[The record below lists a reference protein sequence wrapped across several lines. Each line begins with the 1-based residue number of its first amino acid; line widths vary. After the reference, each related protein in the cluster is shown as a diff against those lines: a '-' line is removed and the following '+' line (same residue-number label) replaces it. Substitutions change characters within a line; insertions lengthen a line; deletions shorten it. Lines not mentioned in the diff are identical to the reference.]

1 MHILNITFSVD
12 PSVEDG
18 FISAVQQQIIPKLD
32 QKSSLLR
39 IHSDANTH
47 PTFGLQIEFES
58 ATAIRDFKSTE
69 LDSIYQQLE
78 TSFPNNWVSFDTKL
92 EKLTP

>member
-12 PSVEDG
+12 PYVEDG
-18 FISAVQQQIIPKLD
+18 FISAVHQQIIPKLD

-58 ATAIRDFKSTE
+58 TTAIRDFKRIE
-69 LDSIYQQLE
+69 LNSVYQQLQ
-78 TSFPNNWVSFDTKL
+78 TSFPNKWVSFDTEL

>member
-12 PSVEDG
+12 PSVEDS

-58 ATAIRDFKSTE
+58 ATAIRDFKSTA
-69 LDSIYQQLE
+69 LDNIYQQLQ
-78 TSFPNNWVSFDTKL
+78 TSFPNKWVSFDTEL

>member
-12 PSVEDG
+12 PSVEEG
-18 FISAVQQQIIPKLD
+18 FVSAVQQQIIPKLD
-32 QKSSLLR
+32 HKSSLLR

-58 ATAIRDFKSTE
+58 VTAIRDFKRTA
-69 LDSIYQQLE
+69 LDSIYQQLQ
-78 TSFPNNWVSFDTKL
+78 TSFPQ
-92 EKLTP
+92 

>member
-12 PSVEDG
+12 PSVEEG
-18 FISAVQQQIIPKLD
+18 FVSAVQQQIIPKLD
-32 QKSSLLR
+32 HKSSLLC

-58 ATAIRDFKSTE
+58 VTAIRDFKRTTV
-69 LDSIYQQLE
+69 DSIYQQLQ
-78 TSFPNNWVSFDTKL
+78 TSFPNKWVSFDTEL

>member
-12 PSVEDG
+12 PSVEDD

-58 ATAIRDFKSTE
+58 TTAIRDFKRIE
-69 LDSIYQQLE
+69 LNSIYQQLQ
-78 TSFPNNWVSFDTKL
+78 TSFPNKWVSFDTELK
-92 EKLTP
+92 KLTP

>member
-1 MHILNITFSVD
+1 MHIRNITFSID
-12 PSVEDG
+12 PSVEEG
-18 FISAVQQQIIPKLD
+18 FVSAVQQQIIPKLD

-78 TSFPNNWVSFDTKL
+78 TSFPNKWVSFDTKL

>member
-47 PTFGLQIEFES
+47 PTFGLQIQFES
-58 ATAIRDFKSTE
+58 ATAIRDFKRIE
-69 LDSIYQQLE
+69 LNSIYQQLQ
-78 TSFPNNWVSFDTKL
+78 TSFPNKWVSFDTEL

>member
-12 PSVEDG
+12 PYVEDG

-58 ATAIRDFKSTE
+58 ATAIRDFKRME
-69 LDSIYQQLE
+69 LDSIYQQIQ
-78 TSFPNNWVSFDTKL
+78 TSFPNKWVSFDTEL
-92 EKLTP
+92 EKLTS

>member
-12 PSVEDG
+12 PSVEEG
-18 FISAVQQQIIPKLD
+18 FFSAVQQQIIPKLD
-32 QKSSLLR
+32 HKSSLLR

-58 ATAIRDFKSTE
+58 VTAIRDFKRTA
-69 LDSIYQQLE
+69 LDSIHQQLQ
-78 TSFPNNWVSFDTKL
+78 TSFPNKWVSFDTEL

>member
-12 PSVEDG
+12 PSVEEG
-18 FISAVQQQIIPKLD
+18 FVSAVQQQIIPKLD
-32 QKSSLLR
+32 HKSSLLR

-58 ATAIRDFKSTE
+58 VTAIHDFKCTA
-69 LDSIYQQLE
+69 LDSIYQQLQ
-78 TSFPNNWVSFDTKL
+78 TSFPNKWVSFDTEL

>member
-58 ATAIRDFKSTE
+58 TTAIRDFKRIE
-69 LDSIYQQLE
+69 LNSIYQQLQ
-78 TSFPNNWVSFDTKL
+78 TSFPNKWVSFDTEL

>member
-12 PSVEDG
+12 PSVEED
-18 FISAVQQQIIPKLD
+18 FINNVQQQIIPKQG

-47 PTFGLQIEFES
+47 PTFGLQIQFES
-58 ATAIRDFKSTE
+58 ATLAHDFKRIE
-69 LDSIYQQLE
+69 LDSTYQKLQKY
-78 TSFPNNWVSFDTKL
+78 FPNKWVSFETEL
-92 EKLTP
+92 EKLTL

>member
-12 PSVEDG
+12 PSVEDS

-69 LDSIYQQLE
+69 LDSIYQQLVVGRCCPIRC
-78 TSFPNNWVSFDTKL
+78 F
-92 EKLTP
+92 

>member
-32 QKSSLLR
+32 HKCSLLR
-39 IHSDANTH
+39 IHSNANTH
-47 PTFGLQIEFES
+47 PTFGLQIEFDS
-58 ATAIRDFKSTE
+58 ATAIRDFKRTA
-69 LDSIYQQLE
+69 LDSIYQQLQ
-78 TSFPNNWVSFDTKL
+78 TSFPNKWVSFDTEL
-92 EKLTP
+92 EKLTS

>member
-12 PSVEDG
+12 PSVEED
-18 FISAVQQQIIPKLD
+18 FIYYVQQQIIPKQD
-32 QKSSLLR
+32 HKSSLLR

-47 PTFGLQIEFES
+47 PTFGLQIDFES
-58 ATAIRDFKSTE
+58 ATAIRDFKSTS
-69 LDSIYQQLE
+69 LDSIYQKLQ
-78 TSFPNNWVSFDTKL
+78 TSFPNKWVRFDTTL

>member
-12 PSVEDG
+12 PPIQED
-18 FISAVQQQIIPKLD
+18 FVAYVKKQLIPSLD

-47 PTFGLQIEFES
+47 PTLGLQIEFDS
-58 ATAIRDFKSTE
+58 CHTLIDFKNNGLEKTYE
-69 LDSIYQQLE
+69 QLQA
-78 TSFPNNWVSFDTKL
+78 SFPNKWVCFNTKL
-92 EKLTP
+92 EKLSP

>member
-12 PSVEDG
+12 PSVEEG
-18 FISAVQQQIIPKLD
+18 FVSAVQQQIIPKLD
-32 QKSSLLR
+32 HKSSLLC

-47 PTFGLQIEFES
+47 PTFGLQIEFDS
-58 ATAIRDFKSTE
+58 ATAIRDFKRIE
-69 LDSIYQQLE
+69 LNSIYQQLQ
-78 TSFPNNWVSFDTKL
+78 TSFPNKWVSFDTEL

>member
-12 PSVEDG
+12 PSVEED
-18 FISAVQQQIIPKLD
+18 FINNVQQQIIPNQD

-47 PTFGLQIEFES
+47 PTFGLQIELES
-58 ATAIRDFKSTE
+58 ATAIQDFKTNA
-69 LDSIYQQLE
+69 LDSIYQQLQ
-78 TSFPNNWVSFDTKL
+78 TSFPNKWVSFDTEL

>member
-12 PSVEDG
+12 PSFEEG
-18 FISAVQQQIIPKLD
+18 FVSTVQQQIIPKLNH
-32 QKSSLLR
+32 KSSLLR

-47 PTFGLQIEFES
+47 PTFGFQIEFES
-58 ATAIRDFKSTE
+58 ATAIRNFKRIE
-69 LDSIYQQLE
+69 LNSIYQQLK
-78 TSFPNNWVSFDTKL
+78 SLFPNKWVSFDTEL

>member
-12 PSVEDG
+12 PSVEEG
-18 FISAVQQQIIPKLD
+18 FVSAVQQQIIPKLD
-32 QKSSLLR
+32 HKSSLLR

-47 PTFGLQIEFES
+47 PTFGLQIEFDS
-58 ATAIRDFKSTE
+58 ATAIRDFKRIE
-69 LDSIYQQLE
+69 LNSIYQQLQ
-78 TSFPNNWVSFDTKL
+78 TSFPNKWVSFDTEL

>member
-78 TSFPNNWVSFDTKL
+78 TSFPNRWVSFDTKL

>member
-12 PSVEDG
+12 PSVEEG
-18 FISAVQQQIIPKLD
+18 FVSAVQQQIIPKLD
-32 QKSSLLR
+32 HKSSLLR

-58 ATAIRDFKSTE
+58 VTAIRDFKRTA
-69 LDSIYQQLE
+69 LDSIYQQLQ
-78 TSFPNNWVSFDTKL
+78 TSFSNKWVSFDTEL

>member
-12 PSVEDG
+12 PTIQED
-18 FISAVQQQIIPKLD
+18 FVAYVTTQLIPTLE

-47 PTFGLQIEFES
+47 PTFGLQIEFDS
-58 ATAIRDFKSTE
+58 SHILKDFKNNGLEKTYE
-69 LDSIYQQLE
+69 QLQAY
-78 TSFPNNWVSFDTKL
+78 FLNKWVCFDTEL
-92 EKLTP
+92 EKLSP

>member
-12 PSVEDG
+12 PSVEEG
-18 FISAVQQQIIPKLD
+18 FVSYVQQQIIPKLGH
-32 QKSSLLR
+32 KSSLLR

-58 ATAIRDFKSTE
+58 AIAIRDFKRIE
-69 LDSIYQQLE
+69 LDSTYQQLQ
-78 TSFPNNWVSFDTKL
+78 TSFPNKWVSFDTEL
-92 EKLTP
+92 EKLAP